1 MKTPKG
7 GLIRSSMVF
16 SSLTLVS
23 RFMGLARDL
32 FITARLGASA
42 TPAADAFNTAQSFPN
57 LFRRIFAEG
66 AFTAAFVPAYSKVL
80 AREGQDAADRLVAK
94 TRGRLE
100 EWLTA
105 SSRDGKSD
113 PA

>member
-1 MKTPKG
+1 VSAEKPSRPVKTSKG

-66 AFTAAFVPAYSKVL
+66 AFTAARR
-80 AREGQDAADRLVAK
+80 ARRRLTVWRP
-94 TRGRLE
+94 TPSPPWRPRR
-100 EWLTA
+100 
-105 SSRDGKSD
+105 SR
-113 PA
+113 